1 MKSCCWGLK
10 FPARGTSNRFRM
22 RHAPCVHAG
31 DPAALLCKRMG
42 SLTLAPPEPATSSPA
57 PAQTEAARSPWI
69 YRPSIDLIV
78 GCGAWSAP
86 LLLAGFYFS
95 NSYNRG
101 WTVAFYFLALLSNYP
116 HFMATVYRAYHT
128 RDEFQKYRIYTVHV
142 ALLLALAGI
151 VTHMWSALLPWIFT
165 LYICWSPWHYTG
177 QNFGL
182 MMMFARRAGVLP
194 TETERHALRLS
205 FIASYILL
213 MLSFNTGPSGDALI
227 LSLGLAAKLTL
238 PARACLALFFVGCS
252 GWALVSLARRSSLR
266 AILPVVT
273 LTVTQFLWFLLPAA
287 IELIS
292 GRGIPQTRYSSG
304 ILAVLHST
312 QYLWITS
319 YYQKKEAV
327 AGGDSNWSFWRYL
340 VTLIAGGIALFIPG
354 PWIVSRVFR
363 NDFAASFL
371 TFTALV
377 NIHHFIL
384 DGAIWKLRDSRIA
397 SLLLDAKQKS
407 QPEGTVKR
415 SGFTAAAHWLRGAT
429 PAARAVRIAA
439 VAVLFAWAAVDQLH
453 FWWSSEANSLRALQ
467 RAAKLNPDDS
477 SIQARLANAEQA
489 AGQRE
494 AALAAIQRAAS
505 LNPASLSI
513 QESYGRSL
521 IEEGRDA
528 DAYAQFQ
535 KMIARWPRNADA
547 LINYGLLA
555 HRLGHDE
562 EALDSWQRAIDAD
575 PAQSNA
581 QLYVAQALDQQ
592 GQLQA
597 AARHYR
603 TYIELVSARHENNLA
618 KAPLLA
624 ALIKVADADAAVNH
638 TSDALKGFTA
648 AAAFAE
654 KAGEKPLESLALIHL
669 ADFEEKQ
676 GDVSGAVR
684 SYQRALRL
692 DAELSDP
699 VAAASDWFNYG
710 QFLRKQ
716 YQPERYALASF
727 LHAEDLLE
735 KSPGEELATIKQA
748 REDSEK
754 RLGREAMNVR
764 KQLDEVIAESLT
776 VRISSKPAKK

>member
-1 MKSCCWGLK
+1 
-10 FPARGTSNRFRM
+10 M
-22 RHAPCVHAG
+22 RHAPCVYARG
-31 DPAALLCKRMG
+31 SAALLCNGMET
-42 SLTLAPPEPATSSPA
+42 LTLAPPEPHASA
-57 PAQTEAARSPWI
+57 PAQSAAAQNPWI
-69 YRPSIDLIV
+69 YRPWIDLTV

-128 RDEFQKYRIYTVHV
+128 REEFQKYRIYTVHV
-142 ALLLALAGI
+142 ALLLGLAGV
-151 VTHMWSALLPWIFT
+151 VTHVWYGLLPWIFT

-182 MMMFARRAGVLP
+182 MMMFARRAGVSP
-194 TETERHALRLS
+194 TEAERHALRLS

-213 MLSFNTGPSGDALI
+213 MLSFHTGPSGDALI
-227 LSLGLAAKLTL
+227 LSLGLAAKFTL
-238 PARACLALFFVGCS
+238 PARAALALFFVGCS
-252 GWALVSLARRSSLR
+252 GWALASLARRSSFR
-266 AILPVVT
+266 AILPVLT

-287 IELIS
+287 IELI
-292 GRGIPQTRYSSG
+292 GGHEIPQTRYSSG
-304 ILAVLHST
+304 LLAVLHST

-327 AGGDSNWSFWRYL
+327 AAGDSKWSFWRYI
-340 VTLIAGGIALFIPG
+340 VTLIAGGVALFIPG
-354 PWIVSRVFR
+354 PWIVSRVFH

-397 SLLLDAKQKS
+397 SLLLDAKQQS
-407 QPEGTVKR
+407 LPEGAVKR
-415 SGFTAAAHWLRGAT
+415 NGFAAAAHWLTGGA
-429 PAARAVRIAA
+429 PAARALRIAT
-439 VAVLFAWAAVDQLH
+439 VALLFAWAALDQLH
-453 FWWSSEANSLRALQ
+453 FWWSSEASSVLALQ
-467 RAAKLNPDDS
+467 RAAGLNPNDS
-477 SIQARLANAEQA
+477 SVQARLGLAEQQ

-494 AALAAIQRAAS
+494 AALTAMQRAAS
-505 LNPASLSI
+505 LNPASLPI
-513 QESYGRSL
+513 QESYGRNL
-521 IEEGRDA
+521 IEAGRDA

-535 KMIARWPRNADA
+535 KMIERWPRNADA
-547 LINYGLLA
+547 LINYGILA

-562 EALDSWQRAIDAD
+562 EAVDSWQRAIDAD
-575 PAQSNA
+575 PAQPNA

-603 TYIELVSARHENNLA
+603 AYIGIVTARHEKNAA
-618 KAPLLA
+618 KGPLLA
-624 ALIKVADADAAVNH
+624 ALIKIADADAAVNH
-638 TSDALKGFTA
+638 VSDALKGFTA

-654 KAGEKPLESLALIHL
+654 KANEKPLESLALVHL
-669 ADFEEKQ
+669 ADLQEKQ
-676 GDVSGAVR
+676 GDISGAAQ

-692 DAELSDP
+692 DAGLSDP
-699 VAAASDWFNYG
+699 VGAASDWFNFG

-716 YQPERYALASF
+716 NQPERYVLACF
-727 LHAEDLLE
+727 LHAEDLLQ
-735 KSPGEELATIKQA
+735 KSPEDELTTVKQA

-754 RLGREAMNVR
+754 RLGREAAGVR
-764 KQLDEVIAESLT
+764 KKLDAIAAESLT
-776 VRISSKPAKK
+776 LSVSSKTANK